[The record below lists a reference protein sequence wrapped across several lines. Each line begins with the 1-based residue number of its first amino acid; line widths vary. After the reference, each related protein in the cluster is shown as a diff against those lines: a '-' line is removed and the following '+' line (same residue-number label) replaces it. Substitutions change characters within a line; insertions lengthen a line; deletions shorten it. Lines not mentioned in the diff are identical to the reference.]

1 MTQAEWQKAE
11 RELMKNGYVNFM
23 IDGYKVTVV
32 QAQITA
38 TRSVLIP
45 FIDGEYSLKW
55 LINDKEIVRR
65 FFPAVKKGKKSA
77 NKQEE
82 AVKKPGKKG
91 FEIIK
96 TIYPK
101 PVNGTEANE
110 GYYTSFKTM
119 KATFTANNSSIRL
132 I

>member
-65 FFPAVKKGKKSA
+65 FFPAVKK
-77 NKQEE
+77 
-82 AVKKPGKKG
+82 PGKKG